1 MEHLERNFK
10 IIKERMIEQMENS
23 LKLGKS
29 LIDSELDAGMLNF
42 VVKPIIKGF
51 YEYWSQHDARYG
63 TLKQIQVTLNAGK
76 EIVLKGGSEE
86 QFLEVFDNTFLEY
99 LKGDQTHRQ
108 CSKRHKNYGRMK
120 QVARETYFNYL
131 KQVVLLLQVEEQV
144 QDYGDLCTHA
154 FKTKDEAKSILLK
167 QLEFTNKAIQI
178 VEEDPS
184 ILNVPIGKKIILKA
198 LRKGFEE
205 SKQEFIFAIDE
216 TY

>member
-1 MEHLERNFK
+1 
-10 IIKERMIEQMENS
+10 MENS
-23 LKLGKS
+23 LKLGKD

-76 EIVLKGGSEE
+76 EIVQKGSSEE

-108 CSKRHKNYGRMK
+108 CSKRHKNYGKLK
-120 QVARETYFNYL
+120 QVARETYRNYL
-131 KQVVLLLQVEEQV
+131 KQVVLLLQVEEDV
-144 QDYGDLCTHA
+144 GDYGDLCTHA
-154 FKTKDEAKSILLK
+154 FKTKEEAKNILLD
-167 QLEFTNKAIQI
+167 QLEYTNMAISI

-184 ILNVPIGKKIILKA
+184 ILNIPLGKKIILKA

-205 SKQEFIFAIDE
+205 SKREFMFAIDE